1 MASTA
6 FSTQSHIHAV
16 VFTPKLTY
24 TTCVL
29 LLHKSTLGGQEA
41 AQDSDVAG
49 IL

>member
-1 MASTA
+1 MSSTA
-6 FSTQSHIHAV
+6 FSTQSHIHTV
-16 VFTPKLTY
+16 VFTPKLTF
-24 TTCVL
+24 TTRA